1 MFIPGLE
8 LLLHIDLHPERRRR
22 QGRRRNPR
30 PETHAVRA
38 AHTHALAHTPTLG
51 SLRVLRQE
59 AAAGP
64 PPAAGLSSP
73 TT

>member
-8 LLLHIDLHPERRRR
+8 LLLHIDLHPEQRR

-38 AHTHALAHTPTLG
+38 ALTHALAHTPTPG

-59 AAAGP
+59 AAAVP

>member
-8 LLLHIDLHPERRRR
+8 LLLHIDLHREQRR

-30 PETHAVRA
+30 PEIHAVRPT
-38 AHTHALAHTPTLG
+38 HTHALAHTQTPG

-59 AAAGP
+59 AEAGP
-64 PPAAGLSSP
+64 PPAAGLRNP

>member
-8 LLLHIDLHPERRRR
+8 LLLHIDLPREPRR

-30 PETHAVRA
+30 PETHAARPT
-38 AHTHALAHTPTLG
+38 HTRALAHTPTPG

-59 AAAGP
+59 AEAGP
-64 PPAAGLSSP
+64 PPAAGQSSP